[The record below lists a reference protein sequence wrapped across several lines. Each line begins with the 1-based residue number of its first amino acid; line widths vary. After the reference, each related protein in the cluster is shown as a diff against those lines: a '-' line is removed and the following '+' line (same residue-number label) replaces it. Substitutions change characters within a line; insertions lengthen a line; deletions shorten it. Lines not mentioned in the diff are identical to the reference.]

1 MRRFDGKGRA
11 VRLKVKMAERDH
23 LRAGELRRWMTCRFA
38 KEYAERVLCVAEAGS
53 AFVGFERT
61 ARSPPVRFSHHS
73 RSWSRIVP
81 HEATLKTVAIRT
93 RNRGLKDC
101 YVLRA
106 ACGTMVAE
114 RRLECFAHAP
124 VLASDE
130 PGCSK
135 SSGVPTCSQ
144 VHQRIV
150 QARRYLQGREE
161 FFEVAPQVPH
171 FLRKVTYRLVDSV
184 FARFREL
191 VTQGVL
197 PGVDLLPQNAAAGT
211 VPS

>member
-1 MRRFDGKGRA
+1 
-11 VRLKVKMAERDH
+11 
-23 LRAGELRRWMTCRFA
+23 MTCRFA

-130 PGCSK
+130 PGHSK
-135 SSGVPTCSQ
+135 PQACRRALRFTSASSKRDGIFKVVRSSSRSRLRSRTFCASS
-144 VHQRIV
+144 RIDSLI
-150 QARRYLQGREE
+150 RSSRDFESWLLKGSSRE
-161 FFEVAPQVPH
+161 
-171 FLRKVTYRLVDSV
+171 VD
-184 FARFREL
+184 
-191 VTQGVL
+191 
-197 PGVDLLPQNAAAGT
+197 
-211 VPS
+211 